1 MLKEFIKICSAIN
14 TFSRKD
20 DKRMTQS
27 IESHMS
33 NYNIEIYSE
42 DTIDKIANKF
52 DIKLND
58 TIIKTFNDFMDK
70 DYNNSTVDRFSFMC
84 YFIYSIYCIITDK
97 KINLSL
103 DLSIGEYS
111 LFKKSIL
118 DKVN

>member
-1 MLKEFIKICSAIN
+1 
-14 TFSRKD
+14 
-20 DKRMTQS
+20 
-27 IESHMS
+27 
-33 NYNIEIYSE
+33 
-42 DTIDKIANKF
+42 
-52 DIKLND
+52 
-58 TIIKTFNDFMDK
+58 MDK

>member
-1 MLKEFIKICSAIN
+1 MLKEFRKICSAIN

-58 TIIKTFNDFMDK
+58 ASIKTFNDFMDK

-84 YFIYSIYCIITDK
+84 YFIYSIYCIIADK

>member
-1 MLKEFIKICSAIN
+1 MKEFRKICSAIN

-33 NYNIEIYSE
+33 NYNIVIYSE

-58 TIIKTFNDFMDK
+58 AIIKTFNDFMDK

-84 YFIYSIYCIITDK
+84 HFIYSIYCIITDK